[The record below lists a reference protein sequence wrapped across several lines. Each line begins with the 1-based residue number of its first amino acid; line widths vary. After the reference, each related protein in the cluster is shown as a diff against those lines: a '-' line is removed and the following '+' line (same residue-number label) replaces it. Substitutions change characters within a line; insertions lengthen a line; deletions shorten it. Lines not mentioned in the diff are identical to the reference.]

1 MARKEDDEESDDVG
15 ALSRREILVASLV
28 GAGATLAQAAPAA
41 AQTAARMV
49 GVAANGATAVE
60 FRSRL
65 TQTGDTGEHFVAFG
79 YLSRVENAA
88 DGQLFVSDQQNETT
102 ALLTAY
108 ASGDLVRRIHDGSV
122 HSIDIE
128 GTLTVFQRFGP
139 GASYNDP
146 DSFKVGTPIASFA
159 VTLLDVLTVF
169 APGKGLPVLSGDMR
183 QVEAGPVD
191 GLGGAQFGHIGA
203 KARLSAS
210 GIGTLVDPVK
220 LTSVLEMAGSWT
232 AA

>member
-1 MARKEDDEESDDVG
+1 MAHKEDEDSDGIG
-15 ALSRREILVASLV
+15 ALSRREILAATLV
-28 GAGATLAQAAPAA
+28 GAGAGLAHAAPAS
-41 AQTAARMV
+41 AQTGARMV
-49 GVAANGATAVE
+49 GVAADGATAVE

-65 TQTGDTGEHFVAFG
+65 AQTGETGEHFAAYG
-79 YLSRVENAA
+79 YLSRVEGAT
-88 DGQLFVSDQQNETT
+88 DDQLFAGAEQNETT

-108 ASGDLVRRIHDGSV
+108 ASGDLTRRIHDQSV

-139 GASYNDP
+139 GATFDDP
-146 DSFKVGTPIASFA
+146 DSFQVGTPVASFA
-159 VTLLDVLTVF
+159 VTLFDVLTVF

-183 QVEAGPVD
+183 QTQAGPID
-191 GLGGAQFGHIGA
+191 GLGGARFGHVGA
-203 KARLSAS
+203 RARLSAS

-220 LTSVLEMAGSWT
+220 LNSVLEMAGSWT